1 MPPLTLDAFQNEF
14 DKAVE
19 IGRVTWQVLGFY
31 GSNGKVYPFGT
42 DTKVLSTVF
51 ESLAAPLI
59 VNIADGFGYTVESS
73 PQTVYPDFT
82 LTLLGMER
90 NRIAVDVKTTYRKKP
105 SSPLVYTLGSYTSF
119 IRNGTKNIRYPYAQ
133 YSQHWVLGFVY
144 TRSIGVASKSHSGAA
159 PISSL
164 SCPYKDVNYFI
175 QEKSRIAGVR
185 PASGNTANIGSLRS
199 ADFEDFRQGRGPF
212 AKLGPEVFEE
222 YWRNYRSG
230 AERTYSSLQE
240 FLDWKKE

>member
-1 MPPLTLDAFQNEF
+1 M
-14 DKAVE
+14 
-19 IGRVTWQVLGFY
+19 
-31 GSNGKVYPFGT
+31 
-42 DTKVLSTVF
+42 
-51 ESLAAPLI
+51 
-59 VNIADGFGYTVESS
+59 
-73 PQTVYPDFT
+73 
-82 LTLLGMER
+82 
-90 NRIAVDVKTTYRKKP
+90 
-105 SSPLVYTLGSYTSF
+105 YTLGSYTSF

-175 QEKSRIAGVR
+175 QEEIPNRRGPASERQHREYRLLEERGFRGLSPRTGVR
-185 PASGNTANIGSLRS
+185 
-199 ADFEDFRQGRGPF
+199 F

-230 AERTYSSLQE
+230 AERTLFVASGVSGLEEGVAASSEGQL
-240 FLDWKKE
+240 W